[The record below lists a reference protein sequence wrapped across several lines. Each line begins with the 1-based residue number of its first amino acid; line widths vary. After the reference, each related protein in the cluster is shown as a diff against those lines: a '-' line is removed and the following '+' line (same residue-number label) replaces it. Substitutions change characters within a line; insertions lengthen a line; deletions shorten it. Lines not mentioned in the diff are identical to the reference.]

1 MRQGQKVQSRVRHQR
16 SVGRYKSP
24 YRQRG
29 EGTIVQSPQYPWG
42 MRTPYQDQLFL
53 QPWIYHRRMKGGKS
67 QKVIYPWQ
75 IKGRKRIKRR
85 RKQR

>member
-24 YRQRG
+24 YQRKG
-29 EGTIVQSPQYPWG
+29 SIIQPPQYPWG
-42 MRTPYQDQLFL
+42 MRTPYQDQLEL
-53 QPWIYHRRMKGGKS
+53 QRWVSRRMKGGKS

-75 IKGRKRIKRR
+75 TKGRKRIKRR

>member
-24 YRQRG
+24 YQRG
-29 EGTIVQSPQYPWG
+29 GTIVSPPYNPWAPHTWDE
-42 MRTPYQDQLFL
+42 RWLY
-53 QPWIYHRRMKGGKS
+53 RRMKGGKS

-75 IKGRKRIKRR
+75 IKGRKRIERQRKRR
-85 RKQR
+85 

>member
-24 YRQRG
+24 YQRG
-29 EGTIVQSPQYPWG
+29 GTIIQAPHYPWG
-42 MRTPYQDQLFL
+42 MTTPYQDQLSL
-53 QPWIYHRRMKGGKS
+53 QPWIYRRMKGGKS

-75 IKGRKRIKRR
+75 IKGRKRIK
-85 RKQR
+85 KQRKRR

>member
-1 MRQGQKVQSRVRHQR
+1 MRQGQKVQSRLRHQR

-29 EGTIVQSPQYPWG
+29 GTIFQSPRYPWG
-42 MRTPYQDQLFL
+42 MTTPYQDQLFL
-53 QPWIYHRRMKGGKS
+53 QPWIYRRMKGGK
-67 QKVIYPWQ
+67 KVIYPWQ

-85 RKQR
+85 RQRR